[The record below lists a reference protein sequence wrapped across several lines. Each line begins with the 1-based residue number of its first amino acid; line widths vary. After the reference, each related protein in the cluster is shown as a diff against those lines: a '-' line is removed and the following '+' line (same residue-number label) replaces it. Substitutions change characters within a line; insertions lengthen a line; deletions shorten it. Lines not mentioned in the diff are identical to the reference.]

1 MDIINNEAKKVSQM
15 QHSLELFARNKVIM
29 TGIENVTSS
38 TEELINLITTE
49 GALEL
54 RGKGLKIQKFNVQ
67 DGSLTVEGTLD
78 SFKYAA
84 VKAPILKRL
93 FK

>member
-1 MDIINNEAKKVSQM
+1 M
-15 QHSLELFARNKVIM
+15 QHSLELFSRSKVIM
-29 TGIENVTSS
+29 AGVENVASS
-38 TEELINLITTE
+38 TEELINLITSE
-49 GALEL
+49 GALEI

-67 DGSLTVEGTLD
+67 DGSLTIEGTLD

-84 VKAPILKRL
+84 VKAPILKRI